1 MEQFY
6 IQIVGVSA
14 GVITAISML
23 PQLIKIIKEKKV
35 ENISIWMVIILITGL
50 SLWVF
55 YGILKKDAI
64 IIITNLFS
72 LLVNFILFGLRI
84 KYKK

>member
-1 MEQFY
+1 MEHFY